1 MKDLVSVIM
10 PVFNG
15 AKYIRS
21 MLESIMRQTYRP
33 LQIVLYNDASSDNS
47 MEIIENWSKEQTDK
61 DVKIE
66 IYSSE
71 KNEGLRRTTSK
82 AVLLAEGK
90 YIFLADQDDI
100 WLSRKIEAQVNYM
113 ERNADCMVCFCRR
126 KVIDADGK
134 ILMPYENIEEPVY
147 MKKMGIAEV
156 ISKPACFPANCMC
169 LRNCHLDKIFP
180 VHNMYSEHDSFITI
194 MAAHFG
200 QVVLL
205 RDTLVEYRIHGKNSS
220 HAYFVEMSGNPIAVL
235 KIKIAQLKNAKKTY
249 QRDEEILKEVLNRRF
264 QEDYMEISQGYHRE
278 PVKNV
283 YFCGL
288 TWLFKILVSG
298 NLNKFSRKSI

>member
-21 MLESIMRQTYRP
+21 MLESIIRQTYRP
-33 LQIVLYNDASSDNS
+33 LQIVLYDDASSDNS
-47 MEIIENWSKEQTDK
+47 MEIIQNWSKEQTDK
-61 DVKIE
+61 NVKIE
-66 IYSSE
+66 IYSSK
-71 KNEGLRRTTSK
+71 KNEGLRKTTSK

-100 WLSRKIEAQVNYM
+100 WLPRKIDVQVNYM

-126 KVIDADGK
+126 KVIGTDGR
-134 ILMPYENIEEPVY
+134 ILMPYENIKEPVY

-180 VHNMYSEHDSFITI
+180 IHNMYSEHDSFITI

-200 QVVLL
+200 KVVLL

-220 HAYFVEMSGNPIAVL
+220 NAYFAESNRNLLFVL
-235 KIKIAQLKNAKKTY
+235 KIEVSQLKKAKITY
-249 QRDEEILKEVLNRRF
+249 RRDEDILKAVLYERF
-264 QEDYMEISQGYHRE
+264 KEDYTEISNNYHRE
-278 PVKNV
+278 PVKHV
-283 YFCGL
+283 YLFAFS
-288 TWLFKILVSG
+288 WLLKKIIMG
-298 NLNKFSRKSI
+298 ELNRFNKGQ